1 MAFRPPDLAED
12 LPLPPGATLLGSALY
27 HREGRRTHLEAILDA
42 AGDPAAVAR
51 AYETQLHGL
60 GWEVVERA
68 PGPAGGG
75 FLPGPRIDG
84 VMLRRGGRGP
94 VLVFGAM
101 AHNGGPADLRVRLD
115 WEMPRHLDNPGRH
128 PGRPPGLERMP
139 SLHPP
144 AGISLKPRGGGGG
157 GDSWYSQAVVETDRS
172 VADLEA
178 HFATQL
184 AAAGWSRV
192 NGRADEVVGWSSWRL
207 PGEGDWRGLLL
218 VLAAF
223 GSMQRS
229 LQLSIEAG
237 EPNDDDTS
245 SFYRVHGG

>member
-1 MAFRPPDLAED
+1 
-12 LPLPPGATLLGSALY
+12 
-27 HREGRRTHLEAILDA
+27 
-42 AGDPAAVAR
+42 
-51 AYETQLHGL
+51 
-60 GWEVVERA
+60 
-68 PGPAGGG
+68 
-75 FLPGPRIDG
+75 
-84 VMLRRGGRGP
+84 
-94 VLVFGAM
+94 
-101 AHNGGPADLRVRLD
+101 
-115 WEMPRHLDNPGRH
+115 MPRHLDNPGRA
-128 PGRPPGLERMP
+128 PPGVRRGSERMP

-157 GDSWYSQAVVETDRS
+157 GDGWFSQAVVETDRS